1 MKKPIAVL
9 RNVLNRLV
17 GSVHQRNASA
27 VRKYA
32 AWTAMTFICASAPA
46 FAASVDADVLPAW
59 SNGYFY
65 IHHISTGR
73 GNATYFVFPDG
84 TTLLIDAGEADPKF
98 VESVRPLKA
107 FPPRPDGAHSAAYWI
122 ADYIRQ
128 FAPAGRPLKLDYA
141 LITHFHTDHLGTITQ
156 DKPMSRT
163 GAYRLAGITELADLL
178 PIDTLIDR
186 AAPSYDYPVDLHQCL
201 QGSDGLSLSN
211 YLGFAEYRLK
221 HGQAVVGLKP
231 GALDQIKLGQA
242 DAFPN
247 FHIRNIASNGIIWTG
262 AGEEAQYYI
271 PKGAITDCH
280 FDENPLSNVL
290 TFAYGKFKYYSGGDI
305 PGVPNYTQPW
315 WRDIETP
322 VSAVV
327 GGVDVMLLDHHGNRD
342 STNENILRNLQPRII
357 VQENWLSPQPG
368 EEVVTRMASK
378 GLYPGPR
385 DVFSTGMSPES
396 RIVIGPIMDS
406 IYKSYGG
413 HVVIRVAPGG
423 DRYEVF
429 VLDDAD
435 KRRRLVKRFGP
446 YQSK

>member
-1 MKKPIAVL
+1 MRARLRWSVPFELPGLRRIPIETRPSRGRAEA
-9 RNVLNRLV
+9 
-17 GSVHQRNASA
+17 GSARSDQAGASGC
-27 VRKYA
+27 V
-32 AWTAMTFICASAPA
+32 
-46 FAASVDADVLPAW
+46 
-59 SNGYFY
+59 
-65 IHHISTGR
+65 
-73 GNATYFVFPDG
+73 
-84 TTLLIDAGEADPKF
+84 
-98 VESVRPLKA
+98 
-107 FPPRPDGAHSAAYWI
+107 
-122 ADYIRQ
+122 
-128 FAPAGRPLKLDYA
+128 
-141 LITHFHTDHLGTITQ
+141 
-156 DKPMSRT
+156 
-163 GAYRLAGITELADLL
+163 
-178 PIDTLIDR
+178 
-186 AAPSYDYPVDLHQCL
+186 PV
-201 QGSDGLSLSN
+201 
-211 YLGFAEYRLK
+211 
-221 HGQAVVGLKP
+221 
-231 GALDQIKLGQA
+231 
-242 DAFPN
+242 
-247 FHIRNIASNGIIWTG
+247 HIRNIASNGIIWTG
-262 AGEEAQYYI
+262 AGEETQHYI
-271 PKGAITDCH
+271 PKGALTDCH

-327 GGVDVMLLDHHGNRD
+327 GQVDVMLLDHHGNRD